1 MERLAI
7 CSQVPH
13 RPYQSGSEMT
23 MNEKPLTIYKASAG
37 SGKTFTLAC
46 RYITLLVR
54 NPLAYRRTL
63 AVTFTNKATAEMKE
77 RILSQLYG
85 ISHGLESSAAYLKN
99 IREATGS
106 KFDDDTIRMRCGQAL
121 DLILQDYGNFR
132 IETIDSFFQSILHGL
147 ARELQLGGN
156 LNIELDTETAISD
169 AVDSFLQNLK
179 PDSKEGRRV
188 IRFIEENMSDDRSW
202 SIEDKL
208 KKFSRQ
214 LFDEIFME
222 HRHLLDQ
229 VMEKP
234 DAMETY
240 RKSIIRDIDARMN
253 ALHDECR
260 EVGRRLQQASASMP
274 VRIQHHLRD
283 LIDAIALGTY
293 IDKSAPGTTIT
304 NCIDNSD
311 KCFDKK
317 PLSLNPAA
325 SGMARELVVPLLE
338 QALGLYME
346 ARRTSNTGN
355 CSLRYLHEM
364 GLLLDIRREINR
376 QSRENGR
383 FLLADT
389 ANLLSLVKDG
399 DTSFVF
405 EKTGSFTSHMMI
417 DEFQDTSRL
426 QWNNLCILLRECL
439 SQNHSCLLVGDVK
452 QSIYRWR
459 GSDWNIFNKRVQQEL
474 GTFGHDTRTLSTNRR
489 SLPNI
494 IGFNNRIFPC
504 AVNLLSD
511 AYQRQFGQKHPD
523 LETAYQSVIQE
534 TPNDAAEGNV
544 HAVFSVPDMP
554 EEEGPAG
561 KTPEWKDPVPALV
574 EAELDR
580 LTAAGVEESDIT
592 ILCRTGKDIRTL
604 ADYFTHECRKYKV
617 TSAEAFTLGASFSVR
632 ILVNTMRWLMDND
645 DRLSLAQAV
654 WEWKHYILQSDSSM
668 QDILLQD
675 VLKQIPEYISTHSGF
690 LKGLNLFEL
699 GNRLYQE
706 YGLEKAPGQDAYT
719 MCFLDQLRHFSN
731 HAPADLASFC
741 RLWDLKLSAKSIP
754 PARQNG
760 IILMTIHK
768 SKGLEFHSVIV
779 PYCNWQM
786 VENSSAFKQKQLWIS
801 PEIQPFDSMPLLPV
815 EFKADLEESFF
826 INDYMTEAGL
836 QVVDNLNLLYVAFT
850 RPKCNL
856 SIIGVEKPRK
866 ESGGRDAKEPK
877 PLSVTARNVVLN
889 AMRAAG
895 MTDSGQEE
903 WTYGTIVGSG
913 SGQTGKITGNPFD
926 EPETPVPVHMSSY
939 GMQTRF
945 KQSIQSERFIHDTGN
960 DSGSSRQ
967 DRFIETGKLMHA
979 LFSRLETAD
988 RIDREVDALLS
999 DGLIDSSRKAEAL
1012 KTGIRKYLD
1021 TPKVRD
1027 WFSGRYRLFNET
1039 AVLFRENGIMQNRR
1053 PDRVMT
1059 DGRHAIVVDFKFGN
1073 EKEEYLYQ
1081 VREYA
1086 DLLQKMGY
1094 SPIEAYI
1101 WYVYQNKI
1109 VDALK

>member
-1 MERLAI
+1 MTSDGKLLT
-7 CSQVPH
+7 V
-13 RPYQSGSEMT
+13 YQ
-23 MNEKPLTIYKASAG
+23 ASAG

-46 RYITLLVR
+46 RYITLLVV
-54 NPLAYRRTL
+54 NPTVYKRSL

-85 ISHGLESSAAYLKN
+85 ISHGLESSEKYLKN
-99 IREATGS
+99 IREAIGS
-106 KFDDDTIRMRCGQAL
+106 MFDDETIRMRCGQAL
-121 DLILQDYGNFR
+121 DMILQDYGHFR
-132 IETIDSFFQSILHGL
+132 VETIDSFFQSILRGL

-169 AVDSFLQNLK
+169 AVDTFLQNLK
-179 PDSKEGRRV
+179 PNSKEGQSV
-188 IRFIEENMSDDRSW
+188 IRFIEENMSDDRNW

-229 VMEKP
+229 VMEKR
-234 DAMETY
+234 DAMENY
-240 RKSIIRDIDARMN
+240 RKSIIRDIDSRMDV
-253 ALHDECR
+253 LHERCR
-260 EVGRRLQQASASMP
+260 ELGQRLQQASASMP
-274 VRIQHHLRD
+274 VRIQHYLRD
-283 LIDAIALGTY
+283 LIDAITLGTF
-293 IDKSAPGTTIT
+293 IDRNAPGTTIT
-304 NCIDNSD
+304 SCISNSD

-317 PLSLNPAA
+317 PLSQNPAA
-325 SGMARELVVPLLE
+325 SGMAQELIVPLLK
-338 QALGLYME
+338 QALDLYGE
-346 ARRTSNTGN
+346 TRRTANTGK
-355 CSLRYLHEM
+355 CALRYLHEM

-459 GSDWNIFNKRVQQEL
+459 GSDWNIFNKGVRQEL
-474 GTFGHDTRTLSTNRR
+474 GLFGYDPKPLSTNRR

-494 IGFNNRIFPC
+494 IRFNNSIFPC

-511 AYQRQFGQKHPD
+511 AYGRQFGKDHPD
-523 LETAYQSVIQE
+523 LKTAYERVHQE
-534 TPNDAAEGNV
+534 TDNDSNTGSV
-544 HAVFSVPDMP
+544 HAVFGVPEM
-554 EEEGPAG
+554 
-561 KTPEWKDPVPALV
+561 PEWKDPVPAMV

-604 ADYFTHECRKYKV
+604 ADYFTHECLKYKV

-632 ILVNTMRWLMDND
+632 IMVNTMRWLTDND

-654 WEWKHYILQSDSSM
+654 WEWKHYVLKSECTM
-668 QDILLQD
+668 QDILMQD
-675 VLKQIPEYISTHSGF
+675 ILKQVPEYISTHSGY

-706 YGLEKAPGQDAYT
+706 YGLDKASGQDAYT

-731 HAPADLASFC
+731 HAPADPASFC
-741 RLWDLKLSAKSIP
+741 KFWDLKLSGKSIP

-760 IILMTIHK
+760 IMLMTIHK
-768 SKGLEFHSVIV
+768 SKGLEFHSVII

-786 VENSSAFKQKQLWIS
+786 VENSTAFKQKQIWIS
-801 PEIQPFDSMPLLPV
+801 PRIHPFDSMPLLPV

-856 SIIGVEKPRK
+856 SIIGVEKPQSKQDGK
-866 ESGGRDAKEPK
+866 EATEPK
-877 PLSVTARNVVLN
+877 PLSVTARNIVLG
-889 AMRAAG
+889 AMRMAE
-895 MTDSGQEE
+895 MIDSKQEE
-903 WTYGTIVGSG
+903 WTTGTIVGSG
-913 SGQTGKITGNPFD
+913 SGQEKEMTGNPFD
-926 EPETPVPVHMSSY
+926 EPETPVSVHMLSC

-945 KQSIQSERFIHDTGN
+945 KQSIQSERFIHETGE
-960 DSGSSRQ
+960 DSESSRQ

-979 LFSRLETAD
+979 LFSKLETAD
-988 RIDREVDALLS
+988 QIDREVDALLS
-999 DGLIDSSRKAEAL
+999 DGLIDSPMKADEL

-1021 TPKVRD
+1021 TPKVMD

-1059 DGRHAIVVDFKFGN
+1059 EGRHAIVVDFKFGN
-1073 EKEEYLYQ
+1073 EKEEHLYQ

-1086 DLLQKMGY
+1086 GLLKKMGY
-1094 SPIEAYI
+1094 SPVEAYI
-1101 WYVYQNKI
+1101 WYVYQNEI
-1109 VDALK
+1109 VDALKK